1 MLSSLLD
8 CLSLPHLCSLHSC
21 PCCSRQ
27 RVRTLE
33 ADIKVMSERLDNW
46 TSDQSK
52 QKTTVGGAT
61 DF

>member
-1 MLSSLLD
+1 M
-8 CLSLPHLCSLHSC
+8 
-21 PCCSRQ
+21 
-27 RVRTLE
+27 RTLE